1 MDRLRRLRSLQNAIT
16 VNEFRAIM
24 VTDSVRPTT
33 IQVIHYGEEAIREVF
48 SCSKWLRHIQVFP
61 AMIWQQNTNLYFI
74 LRERL
79 DWRNLH
85 ALLVCRKVRII
96 CFSRI
101 SPGSPYHI
109 WAPLYFAFFMYHFSC
124 ISFFARCGWCWFP
137 QVITLKLA
145 VDYGLPPSLGRCYFH
160 IWTFSVLARF
170 LYLCVYLFNFFLFC
184 SPS

>member
-1 MDRLRRLRSLQNAIT
+1 MDRLRRLRSLPNAVT

-48 SCSKWLRHIQVFP
+48 SCSKWLRNIRVFP

-85 ALLVCRKVRII
+85 ALWASSE
-96 CFSRI
+96 SR
-101 SPGSPYHI
+101 
-109 WAPLYFAFFMYHFSC
+109 
-124 ISFFARCGWCWFP
+124 SF
-137 QVITLKLA
+137 
-145 VDYGLPPSLGRCYFH
+145 FH

-170 LYLCVYLFNFFLFC
+170 LYLCVYLFIYLFFCFVFLPNFFFLARC
-184 SPS
+184 M